1 MHLAA
6 DATRGLL
13 PHPCPMPTSTLLS
26 PLAASVREVLS
37 GRADGQSDIACA
49 IARPPGAPG
58 WFAPGDAI
66 WTVHGSVATFVGGIR
81 SLYLQALH
89 PLALAG
95 VDRHSTYR
103 EDPFGRLQ
111 RTGAFLAATTYG
123 SADLAQQT
131 VDAVR
136 VMHRRVQGTASDGR
150 PYSAGDPR
158 LLEWVHIA
166 LVDSMLS
173 AYLHLGREGTI
184 DPDAYVSDMAVV
196 GERMGVVRPPR
207 TQAEL
212 AESFAGF
219 EPELRVDD
227 LVGRTHDFVTN
238 APLPL
243 ALRPG
248 YRVLARAAWATQPD
262 WALEMLGSTPR
273 FGALDIAGA
282 DAALRVLRVALVA
295 SPPGWRA
302 SADWQAG
309 CRPRGAPLRS
319 A

>member
-1 MHLAA
+1 MASSTFLA
-6 DATRGLL
+6 
-13 PHPCPMPTSTLLS
+13 

-37 GRADGQSDIACA
+37 GRTDGQSE
-49 IARPPGAPG
+49 IARAIGRPAGAPG
-58 WFAPGDAI
+58 WFVPGDAI

-111 RTGAFLAATTYG
+111 RTGAYLAATTYG
-123 SADLAQQT
+123 SAELAQQT

-136 VMHRRVQGTASDGR
+136 VMHRRVQGTASGR
-150 PYSAGDPR
+150 SSLLRARTRGCSSGCTSPSSTRCSAR
-158 LLEWVHIA
+158 TCT
-166 LVDSMLS
+166 S
-173 AYLHLGREGTI
+173 AARETI
-184 DPDAYVSDMAVV
+184 DADAYVADMAIV
-196 GERMGVVRPPR
+196 GERMGVVDPPR
-207 TQAEL
+207 SQAEL
-212 AESFAGF
+212 AECFAGF
-219 EPELRVDD
+219 RPELRVDE
-227 LVGRTHDFVTN
+227 LVHRTHAFVTN

-273 FGALDIAGA
+273 LGALDVAA
-282 DAALRVLRVALVA
+282 SDAALRVLRHALVA
-295 SPPGWRA
+295 SPARLAGERRLAGEDPT
-302 SADWQAG
+302 SAVG
-309 CRPRGAPLRS
+309 S
-319 A
+319 

>member
-1 MHLAA
+1 MAS
-6 DATRGLL
+6 
-13 PHPCPMPTSTLLS
+13 STLLA

-37 GRADGQSDIACA
+37 GRTDGQSAVARA
-49 IARPPGAPG
+49 IAGPPGAPG

-111 RTGAFLAATTYG
+111 RTGAFIAATTFG
-123 SADLAQQT
+123 SAELAQQT

-136 VMHRRVQGTASDGR
+136 AMHRRVQGTADDGR
-150 PYSAGDPR
+150 AYSAQDPR
-158 LLEWVHIA
+158 LLEWVHVA

-173 AYLHLGREGTI
+173 AYLHLGREGAI
-184 DPDAYVSDMAVV
+184 DADAYVADMALV
-196 GERMGVVRPPR
+196 GERMGVVAAPR
-207 TQAEL
+207 SQAEL
-212 AESFAGF
+212 AERFAGF
-219 EPELRVDD
+219 RPELRVDE
-227 LVGRTHDFVTN
+227 LVHRTHAFVRN
-238 APLPL
+238 APLPP

-248 YRVLARAAWATQPD
+248 YRILARAAWATQPE
-262 WALEMLGSTPR
+262 WALQMLGATPR
-273 FGALDIAGA
+273 VGGLDVAAA

-295 SPPGWRA
+295 SPARL
-302 SADWQAG
+302 AG
-309 CRPRGAPLRS
+309 ERRLAGAGP
-319 A
+319 APATTG